1 MVLLQL
7 GKEIT
12 SSSPEIG
19 GSGDSSLSNGH
30 SSLSDIINDW
40 KRELEEKNAELRH
53 KSAMNNSLEERLQEK
68 EMELCEMRSECKAV
82 QTERDK
88 NCQMVSELIPY
99 EKNHIRER
107 CFKIVIFYATQLRE
121 SIFKIIFLLS
131 LLFDATAL
139 RFSLSLCSLIHKL

>member
-12 SSSPEIG
+12 AEAISEITSSSPDIG

-40 KRELEEKNAELRH
+40 KRELEEKNVELRH
-53 KSAMNNSLEERLQEK
+53 KCAMNNSLEERLQEK
-68 EMELCEMRSECKAV
+68 EMELCEMRSECRAA

-88 NCQMVSELIPY
+88 NCQMVSELIPH
-99 EKNHIRER
+99 EQKKPHLQSLK
-107 CFKIVIFYATQLRE
+107 FVIFLC
-121 SIFKIIFLLS
+121 
-131 LLFDATAL
+131 DASTK
-139 RFSLSLCSLIHKL
+139 FYF

>member
-12 SSSPEIG
+12 TEAISEITSSSPDIGG

-40 KRELEEKNAELRH
+40 KRELDEKNAELRH
-53 KSAMNNSLEERLQEK
+53 KSAINNSLEERLQEK
-68 EMELCEMRSECKAV
+68 EMELCEMRSECKAA

-88 NCQMVSELIPY
+88 NCQMVSELIPH
-99 EKNHIRER
+99 EKKMNKSHSRGK
-107 CFKIVIFYATQLRE
+107 F
-121 SIFKIIFLLS
+121 
-131 LLFDATAL
+131 
-139 RFSLSLCSLIHKL
+139 